1 MSVTQLDRRVDAP
14 HRLFPWAA
22 VLLAVETMVFAFV
35 VAGTHG
41 LIVALPKPLTTDFVS
56 FYAAGEL
63 GWRHTASLAYDM
75 AAHYD
80 VEQAVTAPGIGYQY
94 FFYPPVWLLPLAP
107 LSRLP
112 YLASFILFQATTLAA
127 FLGAVRLVL
136 PSAGWRTVVVVL
148 AFPAVWWTFGQGQNS
163 FLTAAL
169 FTAGLALLWRRPI
182 LAGVLL
188 GCLCYKP
195 HIGLL
200 IPVALVA
207 GRHWRAFASA
217 GVTVVVVVLL
227 SIAVFGIAPWAAF
240 MARAIASSG
249 IYADGHINLAGMVTP
264 FALARLAQAP
274 SAAASAVQAV
284 MALLAA
290 GFVWHAWRR
299 PAKPEAQAAAL
310 LAATLLAAPI
320 LLLYDYVIAEAAL
333 VFLFAANGRRLP
345 SGITAA
351 IVLAVAAVPFVC
363 LPLATVTPLQIG
375 PIASLALVWLTRPG
389 RYARA

>member
-1 MSVTQLDRRVDAP
+1 MPDGGRSGGLDQRSFA
-14 HRLFPWAA
+14 WIA
-22 VLLAVETMVFAFV
+22 VLLAVETMVFAFIV
-35 VAGTHG
+35 VGTHG
-41 LIVALPKPLTTDFVS
+41 LLVELPKPLTTDFVS

-63 GWRHTASLAYDM
+63 AWRHTATLAYDM
-75 AAHYD
+75 AAHYQA
-80 VEQAVTAPGIGYQY
+80 EQAVTAPGIGYQF

-112 YLASFILFQATTLAA
+112 YLVAFVLFQATTLAA

-136 PSAGWRTVVVVL
+136 PGAGWRTLIVVL

-163 FLTAAL
+163 FLTAAF
-169 FTAGLALLWRRPI
+169 FTAGLALLWRRPV

-207 GRHWRAFASA
+207 GRHWRAFAA
-217 GVTVVVVVLL
+217 AAVTVAVVVLL
-227 SIAVFGIAPWAAF
+227 SIAVFGIAPWEAF
-240 MARAIASSG
+240 ISRATGSSG

-264 FALARLAQAP
+264 FALARLAHAP
-274 SAAASAVQAV
+274 SSVASAIQAV

-290 GFVWHAWRR
+290 VFVWHAWRR
-299 PAKPEAQAAAL
+299 PAVKPEAQAAAL

-320 LLLYDYVIAEAAL
+320 LLLYDYVLAEAAL
-333 VFLFAANGRRLP
+333 VFLFAANGRRVP

-351 IVLAVAAVPFVC
+351 IVLAVAAVPLVC

-375 PIASLALVWLTRPG
+375 PLASLALVWLTRPG
-389 RYARA
+389 QYARA